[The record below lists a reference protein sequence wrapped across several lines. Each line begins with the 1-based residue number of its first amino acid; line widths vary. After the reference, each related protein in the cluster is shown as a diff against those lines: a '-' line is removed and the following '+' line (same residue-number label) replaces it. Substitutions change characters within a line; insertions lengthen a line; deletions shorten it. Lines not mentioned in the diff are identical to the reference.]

1 MVVRAIPVV
10 ESAPVSGGAPLLRQS
25 EGGPGSGRHPEG
37 GNHEKVL
44 KQHGWYPVG
53 TGRYYHGSHG
63 GSIIVDQYGWGH
75 KDDFERGSG
84 KDTSSLKS
92 YLKNLDE
99 NPQPRGRASEV
110 TPPGY
115 ENIVKGLKKHGN
127 VDNPWAVAWS
137 MKNKGIK
144 PKTSEAAP
152 VASGVCHDEADAG
165 CQCPDCAK
173 KQEDMGV
180 PSSLIHD
187 ETGKV
192 PVKSFRDDI
201 KRKVNLRKVM
211 GKHEPD
217 PEDGPVH
224 TAEAVPSSFNDDPA
238 GMDDTSDLDLGM
250 LDPDDNEEIP
260 SGDDQMWTKEQVNYR
275 YSGDK
280 FESCGNCVHFKFPGS
295 CDIIAGPVRPVD
307 VCDKFEAEDD
317 DKGAPFG
324 WQGQQQTEDEDTHS
338 VDDQT
343 VPSTLVPL
351 RDKNVVQAVVAEGG
365 PASAWGMVTHEGGP
379 GSGRAP
385 AGIHV
390 NGVQNFPGKEPHVV
404 FTDKITKSTMMIP
417 QSQATPENMQ
427 NKAVAKRREFYGDPT
442 ERRQAMKKTASE
454 SGAVKNL
461 AQRLLEGGPG
471 SGRHPYGGG
480 TKQSGKYDAVLDK
493 HGFNHVSS
501 EDKLS
506 RFSKD
511 PQHGYTQHVFQN
523 PDHGKS
529 SVVVRDHNDGKSDWF
544 QYHEQP
550 NGIMAPTTGETKPS
564 LDKILTHHYGE
575 PKGKNVTSESAAIKS
590 LAKRLA
596 ETAFDT
602 LKGKLARK
610 KGVTSPGGLAAYIGR
625 KKYGKAGMAKK
636 AAAGRRKTTEAP
648 GEFMPVGPGKTAGD
662 ASGKMA
668 YEPTQ
673 RNKKYKGFRDSGKS
687 IAPEA

>member
-10 ESAPVSGGAPLLRQS
+10 ESAPVSAGGAPLLRQ
-25 EGGPGSGRHPEG
+25 EGGPGSGRHAEG
-37 GNHEKVL
+37 GMMKGKKAPVYD
-44 KQHGWYPVG
+44 KTRTQVIGWVHPTAG
-53 TGRYYHGSHG
+53 YHQASKLHG
-63 GSIIVDQYGWGH
+63 GKAVG
-75 KDDFERGSG
+75 FERGSQG
-84 KDTSSLKS
+84 YGWVPK
-92 YLKNLDE
+92 E
-99 NPQPRGRASEV
+99 SE
-110 TPPGY
+110 
-115 ENIVKGLKKHGN
+115 
-127 VDNPWAVAWS
+127 
-137 MKNKGIK
+137 
-144 PKTSEAAP
+144 TSEAAP

-211 GKHEPD
+211 GKHEPPD
-217 PEDGPVH
+217 PKDGPVYQAESSFVNPPGPIPKPFKKN
-224 TAEAVPSSFNDDPA
+224 TGPDEVVGDYAPNRRYKTVEAVPSSFNDDPA

-324 WQGQQQTEDEDTHS
+324 WQSQQQTEDEDAHS
-338 VDDQT
+338 VDTQT

-365 PASAWGMVTHEGGP
+365 PASAWGMVTSEGGP

-427 NKAVAKRREFYGDPT
+427 TKAVAKRREFYGDPT

-454 SGAVKNL
+454 S
-461 AQRLLEGGPG
+461 Q
-471 SGRHPYGGG
+471 
-480 TKQSGKYDAVLDK
+480 
-493 HGFNHVSS
+493 
-501 EDKLS
+501 
-506 RFSKD
+506 
-511 PQHGYTQHVFQN
+511 
-523 PDHGKS
+523 
-529 SVVVRDHNDGKSDWF
+529 
-544 QYHEQP
+544 
-550 NGIMAPTTGETKPS
+550 
-564 LDKILTHHYGE
+564 
-575 PKGKNVTSESAAIKS
+575 AIKA
-590 LAKRLA
+590 LANRLA
-596 ETAFDT
+596 ESAFDV
-602 LKGKLARK
+602 LKGKLAHK